1 MPVSVSKGI
10 MFAICLSSF
19 CAPQAAHAIEGSG
32 AEWGARDPGGCPSI
46 QLDDA
51 PTVDQVATMLRC
63 QHEVAYSSGELW
75 LMQNLEIEV
84 GGTAQFADVYST
96 YVMEDAN
103 INSITHYIR
112 GSYI

>member
-1 MPVSVSKGI
+1 
-10 MFAICLSSF
+10 
-19 CAPQAAHAIEGSG
+19 
-32 AEWGARDPGGCPSI
+32 
-46 QLDDA
+46 
-51 PTVDQVATMLRC
+51 MLRC